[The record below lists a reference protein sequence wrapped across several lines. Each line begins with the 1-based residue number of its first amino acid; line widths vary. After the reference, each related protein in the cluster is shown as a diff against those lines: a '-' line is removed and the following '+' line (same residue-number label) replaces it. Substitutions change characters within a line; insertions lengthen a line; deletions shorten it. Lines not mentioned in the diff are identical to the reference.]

1 MAKERWDDER
11 LDRLADLV
19 NSITIQNQN
28 QGQRIEEA
36 IELSRSNFSL
46 VAAIGQQVQG
56 LSQQI
61 QGIGE
66 QVQGL
71 SKQVQGLGEQV
82 QAVTGQIES
91 LTKKVDETTNVAN
104 GNARAIQAMADAM
117 AEAAEER
124 RENLRLI
131 TRLEERID
139 EQQSFVRGLQTE
151 NNRMWEYL
159 TGRRNEEDNPDTP

>member
-1 MAKERWDDER
+1 MPTERWDDER

-36 IELSRSNFSL
+36 IELSHSNFRL
-46 VAAIGQQVQG
+46 IAAIGQQVQD

-71 SKQVQGLGEQV
+71 SKQVQ
-82 QAVTGQIES
+82 AVTGQIES
-91 LTKKVDETTNVAN
+91 LGKKVDETANIAN
-104 GNARAIQAMADAM
+104 GNARIIQAMADAM
-117 AEAAEER
+117 AEAAQERAEAAQERAAAAQER
-124 RENLRLI
+124 REMMAI
-131 TRLEERID
+131 IAQ
-139 EQQSFVRGLQTE
+139 QQSEVRGLQTE

>member
-1 MAKERWDDER
+1 MPTERWDDER

-19 NSITIQNQN
+19 SSITVQNQN

-36 IELSRSNFSL
+36 IELSRSNFRL
-46 VAAIGQQVQG
+46 IAAIGQQVQG
-56 LSQQI
+56 
-61 QGIGE
+61 IGQ

-71 SKQVQGLGEQV
+71 SEQV

-91 LTKKVDETTNVAN
+91 LSKKVDETANVAN

-131 TRLEERID
+131 TRLEQRID

-151 NNRMWEYL
+151 NHRMWEYL
-159 TGRRNEEDNPDTP
+159 TGRRNEDDDTDTP

>member
-1 MAKERWDDER
+1 MPTERWDDER

-19 NSITIQNQN
+19 SSITVQNQN

-36 IELSRSNFSL
+36 IELSRSNFRL
-46 VAAIGQQVQG
+46 IAAIGQQV
-56 LSQQI
+56 

-71 SKQVQGLGEQV
+71 SKQVQ
-82 QAVTGQIES
+82 AVTGQIES
-91 LTKKVDETTNVAN
+91 LTRKVDETANIAN

-117 AEAAEER
+117 AEAAQER

-131 TRLEERID
+131 TRLEQRID

-159 TGRRNEEDNPDTP
+159 TGRRNQEDEPDTP

>member
-1 MAKERWDDER
+1 MPTERWDDER

-19 NSITIQNQN
+19 SSITVQNQN

-36 IELSRSNFSL
+36 IELSRSNFRL
-46 VAAIGQQVQG
+46 INALG
-56 LSQQI
+56 LQI

-66 QVQGL
+66 QVQALTG
-71 SKQVQGLGEQV
+71 QV
-82 QAVTGQIES
+82 QA
-91 LTKKVDETTNVAN
+91 LTLKVDEATNIAN
-104 GNARAIQAMADAM
+104 SNARVIQAMADAM

-131 TRLEERID
+131 TRLEQRID

-159 TGRRNEEDNPDTP
+159 TGRRNEDDNPENP

>member
-1 MAKERWDDER
+1 MPTERWDDER

-19 NSITIQNQN
+19 SSITVQNVN

-36 IELSRSNFSL
+36 IELSRSNFRL
-46 VAAIGQQVQG
+46 IAAIGQQVQG
-56 LSQQI
+56 
-61 QGIGE
+61 IGQ

-71 SKQVQGLGEQV
+71 SEQV
-82 QAVTGQIES
+82 QALTGQVES
-91 LTKKVDETTNVAN
+91 MSKKVDETANVAN
-104 GNARAIQAMADAM
+104 GNARAIQAMANAM
-117 AEAAEER
+117 AEAAQERAEAAEER

-131 TRLEERID
+131 TRLEQRID

-159 TGRRNEEDNPDTP
+159 TGRRNEDDNPDTP

>member
-1 MAKERWDDER
+1 MPAERWDDER

-19 NSITIQNQN
+19 SSITVQNVN

-46 VAAIGQQVQG
+46 IHALGLQIQG
-56 LSQQI
+56 LS
-61 QGIGE
+61 
-66 QVQGL
+66 
-71 SKQVQGLGEQV
+71 EQV
-82 QAVTGQIES
+82 QAVTGQVES
-91 LTKKVDETTNVAN
+91 LTRKVDETTNVAN
-104 GNARAIQAMADAM
+104 GNARAIQAMADAI

-131 TRLEERID
+131 SRLEQRID

-159 TGRRNEEDNPDTP
+159 TGRRNEDDNPDTP

>member
-1 MAKERWDDER
+1 MPTERWDDER

-46 VAAIGQQVQG
+46 IAAIGQQV
-56 LSQQI
+56 

-71 SKQVQGLGEQV
+71 SKQVEGLSKQV
-82 QAVTGQIES
+82 QAVTGQIEG

-117 AEAAEER
+117 AEAAQER
-124 RENLRLI
+124 REMMTI
-131 TRLEERID
+131 IAQ
-139 EQQSFVRGLQTE
+139 QQSEVRGLQTE

>member
-1 MAKERWDDER
+1 MATERWDDER

-19 NSITIQNQN
+19 SSITVQNQN

-36 IELSRSNFSL
+36 IELSHSNFRL
-46 VAAIGQQVQG
+46 IAAIGQQVQG

-71 SKQVQGLGEQV
+71 SKQVQAL
-82 QAVTGQIES
+82 TGQVES
-91 LTKKVDETTNVAN
+91 LGKKVDETANVAN
-104 GNARAIQAMADAM
+104 GNARAIQAMADAI
-117 AEAAEER
+117 AEAAQER
-124 RENLRLI
+124 REI
-131 TRLEERID
+131 MAIIAQ
-139 EQQSFVRGLQTE
+139 QQSEVRGLQTE

-159 TGRRNEEDNPDTP
+159 TGRRNEDDNPDTP